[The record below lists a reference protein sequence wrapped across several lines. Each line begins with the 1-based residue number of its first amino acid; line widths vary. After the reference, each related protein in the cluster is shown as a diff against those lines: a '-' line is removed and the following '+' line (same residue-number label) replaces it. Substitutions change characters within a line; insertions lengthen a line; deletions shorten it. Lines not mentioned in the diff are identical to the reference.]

1 MKRTITI
8 SIEQLNR
15 PQPGGI
21 ATYVRGLA
29 SGLHALD
36 DPTLDVVGLGPRRV
50 AANDEQLPLRVAHA
64 PCGVRL
70 LSRLWSLWPLGVPSD
85 ADVVHA
91 TSMAGPFGGGKKD
104 AVHSIAMHDL
114 LWRDEPGI
122 STPSG
127 TRFHDRRLKLIAD
140 SKDLRVIVTSPG
152 LAERLVDEGVD
163 ESRIYSA
170 RLGVDEDLGNAASAS
185 SVREFLAGHG
195 VAGPFTLYAGTREPR
210 KNIERLLT
218 AHHAAHAINPD
229 LGPLVLAGPSGWG
242 GVATRD
248 AVVLG
253 SVPRDML
260 LGLYRDAS
268 VFVYV
273 PRAEGWGLP
282 PVEALNAG
290 ARVVASTTTP
300 SVADNELVVRV
311 DPLDLE
317 SIAEGL
323 LSALTL
329 GVDDDAQ
336 RARRKS
342 VADLT
347 WRNVALDHLAAWR

>member
-29 SGLHALD
+29 AGLHALD
-36 DPTLDVVGLGPRRV
+36 DPNLDVVGLAPRG
-50 AANDEQLPLRVAHA
+50 AATDDALPLRVVNA

-70 LSRLWSLWPLGVPSD
+70 LSRVWSLWPLGVPDDS
-85 ADVVHA
+85 DVVHA
-91 TSMAGPFGGGKKD
+91 TSMAGPFAGGSKD
-104 AVHSIAMHDL
+104 AVHSVAMHDL

-122 STPSG
+122 STPVG
-127 TRFHDRRLKLIAD
+127 IRFHDRRLQVIAD
-140 SKDLRVIVTSPG
+140 RRDVRVIVTSPG
-152 LAERLVDEGVD
+152 LAERLVDEGID
-163 ESRIYSA
+163 ESRIHSA
-170 RLGVDEDLGNAASAS
+170 RLGVDEDLSNAASES
-185 SVREFLAGHG
+185 TVREYLAGHD
-195 VAGPFTLYAGTREPR
+195 VVGPFTLYAGTREPR

-218 AHHAAHAINPD
+218 AHRAAYAINPD
-229 LGPLVLAGPSGWG
+229 LGALVLAGPSGWG
-242 GVATRD
+242 GVATSD

-253 SVPRDML
+253 TVPRDML

-268 VFVYV
+268 VFAYV

-300 SVADNELVVRV
+300 SVANNALVIRV

-323 LSALTL
+323 LAALNQ
-329 GVDDDAQ
+329 GVDQEAQ
-336 RARRKS
+336 LARRAS

-347 WRNVALDHLAAWR
+347 WRNVALDHLAAWQ